1 MSGVVQLTEEIL
13 YDYITKVLPTPEI
26 KEINNGNDILNSL
39 SYDAEEDIKER
50 VWEAIKEELNYRS
63 VVEAVQDWLKNVC
76 DSDVEENV
84 NEDENTESCEESSDD
99 E

>member
-1 MSGVVQLTEEIL
+1 MSGIVEMTEGIL
-13 YDYITKVLPTPEI
+13 YNYIIKILPTSEI
-26 KEINNGNDILNSL
+26 KEITNGNDILNSL

-76 DSDVEENV
+76 DSDIEDEEQ
-84 NEDENTESCEESSDD
+84 EDENTESCEESSDD

>member
-13 YDYITKVLPTPEI
+13 YDYITKILPTPEI
-26 KEINNGNDILNSL
+26 KEISNGNDILNSL

-63 VVEAVQDWLKNVC
+63 VIEAVQDWLKNVC
-76 DSDVEENV
+76 DSDVEEEQD
-84 NEDENTESCEESSDD
+84 EDENTESCEESSDD

>member
-1 MSGVVQLTEEIL
+1 MSGVVEMTEGIL
-13 YDYITKVLPTPEI
+13 YNYIIKILPTSEI
-26 KEINNGNDILNSL
+26 KEITNGNDILNSL

-50 VWEAIKEELNYRS
+50 VWEAIKEELNYKS

-76 DSDVEENV
+76 DSDVEEEEQ
-84 NEDENTESCEESSDD
+84 EDENTESDDDD